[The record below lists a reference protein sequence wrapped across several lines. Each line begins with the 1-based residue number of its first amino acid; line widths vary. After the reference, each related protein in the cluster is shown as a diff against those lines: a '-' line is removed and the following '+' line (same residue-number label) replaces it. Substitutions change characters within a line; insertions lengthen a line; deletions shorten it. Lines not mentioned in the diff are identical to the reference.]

1 MQTETKFS
9 SVTRESSP
17 SAANLIVVFQ
27 VYNGLEVKWW
37 NSTLNE
43 VVTLPPILLTS
54 YFALLTIS
62 HHHLDVTLFISVAH
76 KLCEGKDFA
85 RKTAPAAMFW
95 NFAYFCSSMY
105 PQGQESEELI
115 QSHLNS
121 LLTSVYATGEI
132 WKCMQHDAEVK
143 VTISAS

>member
-17 SAANLIVVFQ
+17 SAANRIVVFQ
-27 VYNGLEVKWW
+27 VYNGLEGKWW
-37 NSTLNE
+37 DSTLNE

-62 HHHLDVTLFISVAH
+62 HHHLHVTIFRSVAH

-85 RKTAPAAMFW
+85 RKTVPAAMLW
-95 NFAYFCSSMY
+95 NFAYFCSFYIPSRT
-105 PQGQESEELI
+105 GIWGAGTESLELAA
-115 QSHLNS
+115 HLCLRYWWN
-121 LLTSVYATGEI
+121 LKMHAIWRRGE
-132 WKCMQHDAEVK
+132 